1 MLSGKRFLYAGCSGT
16 SEYRSPIPDPEGSA
30 APILNRRPVQSH
42 PGTHRGIGH
51 MDKTAAI
58 ESVKKYAD
66 RVRRD
71 FNVKKVIL
79 FGSYAR
85 GTARE
90 DSDIDVAVV
99 FEKIDG
105 DYLDVI
111 TRLSRIRRDV
121 EHRIEPVALEELND
135 KSGFLKEIIKSGE
148 IIYTSEK
155 AIC

>member
-1 MLSGKRFLYAGCSGT
+1 
-16 SEYRSPIPDPEGSA
+16 
-30 APILNRRPVQSH
+30 
-42 PGTHRGIGH
+42 

-71 FNVKKVIL
+71 FNVKQVIL
-79 FGSYAR
+79 FGSYAK

-99 FEKIDG
+99 FERIDG

-111 TRLSRIRRDV
+111 TRLSKIRRDV

-135 KSGFLKEIIKSGE
+135 QSGFLKEIAKSGV
-148 IIYTSEK
+148 IIYAREK
-155 AIC
+155 TILDA

>member
-1 MLSGKRFLYAGCSGT
+1 
-16 SEYRSPIPDPEGSA
+16 
-30 APILNRRPVQSH
+30 
-42 PGTHRGIGH
+42 

-66 RVRRD
+66 QVRRD

-79 FGSYAR
+79 FGSYAK

-99 FEKIDG
+99 FERIDG

-111 TRLSRIRRDV
+111 TRLTRIRRDI

-135 KSGFLKEIIKSGE
+135 KSGFLKEITESGE
-148 IIYTSEK
+148 IIYASEK
-155 AIC
+155 TN

>member
-1 MLSGKRFLYAGCSGT
+1 
-16 SEYRSPIPDPEGSA
+16 
-30 APILNRRPVQSH
+30 
-42 PGTHRGIGH
+42 
-51 MDKTAAI
+51 
-58 ESVKKYAD
+58 VKKYAD

-79 FGSYAR
+79 FGSYAK

-99 FEKIDG
+99 FEHIDG

-121 EHRIEPVALEELND
+121 EHRIEPVALDESND
-135 KSGFLKEIIKSGE
+135 KSGFLEEIVRSGV
-148 IIYTSEK
+148 IVYKSEK
-155 AIC
+155 DH

>member
-1 MLSGKRFLYAGCSGT
+1 
-16 SEYRSPIPDPEGSA
+16 
-30 APILNRRPVQSH
+30 
-42 PGTHRGIGH
+42 
-51 MDKTAAI
+51 MDKAAAI

-79 FGSYAR
+79 FGSYAK

-99 FEKIDG
+99 FERIDG

-135 KSGFLKEIIKSGE
+135 RSGFLKEITKSGV
-148 IIYTSEK
+148 IIYASEK
-155 AIC
+155 TMIDA

>member
-1 MLSGKRFLYAGCSGT
+1 
-16 SEYRSPIPDPEGSA
+16 
-30 APILNRRPVQSH
+30 
-42 PGTHRGIGH
+42 

-58 ESVKKYAD
+58 ESVKIYAD

-155 AIC
+155 AIY

>member
-1 MLSGKRFLYAGCSGT
+1 
-16 SEYRSPIPDPEGSA
+16 
-30 APILNRRPVQSH
+30 
-42 PGTHRGIGH
+42 
-51 MDKTAAI
+51 MDNTEAI

-71 FNVKKVIL
+71 FNVKKAIL
-79 FGSYAR
+79 FGSYAK

-99 FEKIDG
+99 FEHIDG

-121 EHRIEPVALEELND
+121 EHRIEPVALDESND
-135 KSGFLKEIIKSGE
+135 KRGFLEEIARSGV
-148 IIYTSEK
+148 IVYKSEK
-155 AIC
+155 DH

>member
-1 MLSGKRFLYAGCSGT
+1 
-16 SEYRSPIPDPEGSA
+16 
-30 APILNRRPVQSH
+30 
-42 PGTHRGIGH
+42 

-71 FNVKKVIL
+71 FDVKKIIL
-79 FGSYAR
+79 FGSYVK
-85 GTARE
+85 GTVRE

-99 FEKIDG
+99 FDHIDG

-111 TRLSRIRRDV
+111 TRLTKIRRDI

-135 KSGFLKEIIKSGE
+135 QSGFLKEIARTGE
-148 IIYTSEK
+148 IIYASEK
-155 AIC
+155 TN

>member
-1 MLSGKRFLYAGCSGT
+1 
-16 SEYRSPIPDPEGSA
+16 
-30 APILNRRPVQSH
+30 
-42 PGTHRGIGH
+42 
-51 MDKTAAI
+51 MDTTEAI

-79 FGSYAR
+79 FGSYAK

-99 FEKIDG
+99 FEHIDG

-121 EHRIEPVALEELND
+121 EHRIEPVALDESND
-135 KSGFLKEIIKSGE
+135 KSGFLEEIVRSGV
-148 IIYTSEK
+148 IVYKSEK
-155 AIC
+155 DH

>member
-1 MLSGKRFLYAGCSGT
+1 
-16 SEYRSPIPDPEGSA
+16 
-30 APILNRRPVQSH
+30 
-42 PGTHRGIGH
+42 

-58 ESVKKYAD
+58 ESVKKNAD

-71 FNVKKVIL
+71 FNVKQVIL
-79 FGSYAR
+79 FGSYAK

-99 FEKIDG
+99 FERIDG

-135 KSGFLKEIIKSGE
+135 RSGFLEEITKSGV
-148 IIYTSEK
+148 IIYAREK
-155 AIC
+155 TILDA